1 MENSEKN
8 KTKAILKNILSL
20 FIAIAIATIFAVS
33 LYYNFELERQITE
46 RDNLINRLT
55 FRDNLVK
62 EYFDIRHDSIEGTT
76 SYILKESKQNI
87 RTINTETTIFTTE
100 KIVETDTVLY
110 NNYRSL
116 IEKYNMLV
124 GDFNTLSANYHST
137 RDSLETSRVI
147 IRLIQRNYPIEV
159 FVENEQ
165 RQQRISVKSERLDSA
180 LLLLPHYRDK
190 LRYNAQEKSWIITLP
205 SK

>member
-55 FRDNLVK
+55 FRDNLFK

-87 RTINTETTIFTTE
+87 RTINTETKIYTTE
-100 KIVETDTVLY
+100 KIVETDTLLY

-124 GDFNTLSANYHST
+124 GDFNTLSANYYSA
-137 RDSLETSRVI
+137 RDSLETSRAI
-147 IRLIQRNYPIEV
+147 IRLIQRNYPIEF

-165 RQQRISVKSERLDSA
+165 GQQRISVKSERLDSA

-190 LRYNAQEKSWIITLP
+190 LRYKTQEKSWIITLP